1 MVGLGDKISMVRGEL
16 LSPDKVGLM
25 HDAQTS
31 HDRFSS
37 KKVNDIRKS
46 DKLKNPAATSYGEFS
61 SLSTVAAEILIFVVL
76 SVPLAFFISRDV

>member
-1 MVGLGDKISMVRGEL
+1 MPSIRK
-16 LSPDKVGLM
+16 SPDLLRHGKVGLM

-31 HDRFSS
+31 RDRFSS

-76 SVPLAFFISRDV
+76 SVPLAFFLSRDV